1 MVEIL
6 KSFEQVAIRFSPAV
20 LILPGLAMAILGL
33 VLWLAGVCRR
43 RLLLGLAG
51 ALLGGL
57 AGFFVGRQNPAV
69 TVLAAGGVAA
79 CGAIVPRVFAAAMMG
94 ILGTAITFA
103 VVARVHVFQQQ
114 GSLPAGGNPNPAVNR
129 LTVQESL
136 DAVQVYVLGVGDWL
150 STIARGLVSIDLA
163 IIAAVGGGLLILGL
177 IFRRLAGALTCST
190 VGAGLLFAGLTLLLI
205 FKGSAPVA
213 RMEQQGP
220 FYGLVL
226 LGLIAFGTLEQLLLC
241 PQAREG
247 RGASSGRS
255 RNNEEDSKQSWRNR

>member
-1 MVEIL
+1 MGEIL
-6 KSFEQVAIRFSPAV
+6 PSCEQVAIRVSPAV
-20 LILPGLAMAILGL
+20 LILPGLAMVLLGL

-57 AGFFVGRQNPAV
+57 VGFFVGRQNPMAAV
-69 TVLAAGGVAA
+69 LVAGGVAA

-94 ILGTAITFA
+94 ILGTVIAFA

-114 GSLPAGGNPNPAVNR
+114 GPLPAGGNPHPAVSR

-136 DAVQVYVLGVGDWL
+136 DAVQVYILGVGDWL
-150 STIARGLVSIDLA
+150 SAIARGLVSIDLA

-190 VGAGLLFAGLTLLLI
+190 IGAGLLFAGLTLLLI

-241 PQAREG
+241 PHKEG